1 MSILEFIVGI
11 VEAIV
16 WPGTALMILY
26 MLRTPIGSVLPMI
39 EQLRYKEFAVSFRN
53 DAKNALNSLETE
65 QILDQNSVEQTKR
78 IYDPKLAVFDAWNQL
93 ERTAH
98 TKLIELKPKKDMT
111 NLDFDRVLGY
121 FEYSGALIPRVKQAL
136 SELRNLRNR
145 AAHLPKS
152 AISEEGARNY
162 VRLAA
167 AVEKQIVALSALPN
181 LRLNRLIY
189 LIFEYNHLLDTG
201 NYQHISIND
210 VHREIESGKI
220 LRYIRDIGGQ
230 EIDLSLILDSKS
242 ESEFESKYVEHLQSI
257 YGGNAGRER
266 RKWGV
271 VNNGICLL
279 IAWTCEIIQQGS
291 GWHPD
296 ETIA

>member
-11 VEAIV
+11 IEVIV
-16 WPGTALMILY
+16 WPVTALVILY
-26 MLRTPIGSVLPMI
+26 MLRTPIKSVLPMI
-39 EQLRYKEFAVSFRN
+39 EKLRYKEFAVSFRN
-53 DAKNALNSLETE
+53 DAQNALNSLEPE
-65 QILDQNSVEQTKR
+65 KILDQNPVEQAIR
-78 IYDPKLAVFDAWNQL
+78 IYDPKSAVFEAWKQL

-98 TKLIELKPKKDMT
+98 SKLIELKPKKDIA

-121 FEYSGALIPRVKQAL
+121 FKYSRALIPRVDQAL
-136 SELRNLRNR
+136 SDLRKLRIR
-145 AAHLPKS
+145 AAQLPES

-181 LRLNRLIY
+181 LRLNFLTY

-201 NYQHISIND
+201 KYHHISIKD
-210 VHREIESGKI
+210 VHQEIENGRI

-230 EIDLSLILDSKS
+230 EIDLSLIIDSEY

-257 YGGNAGRER
+257 YGGYSGKER

-271 VNNGICLL
+271 STTVYVY
-279 IAWTCEIIQQGS
+279 
-291 GWHPD
+291 
-296 ETIA
+296 